1 MANLSIP
8 RQVAPGQQQGSF
20 TAPVSQGAEIAS
32 RDLQALGN
40 QVQQT
45 AQVAAGI
52 WTKEQTAINETRV
65 NDALNRAQRFGS
77 EQQAEYAQLRGENA
91 LKADDLGRPV
101 AVVYGEKFDQQIGTI
116 ADELE
121 LTPFQRQLYERQASV
136 LSTRFRAGAQEHE
149 LRQSEVYREGVY
161 TSGVATEQENIQA
174 STTPED
180 IEISTLRITELTQ
193 AEGER
198 LGLPPEAVALTIK
211 DNVGKAHL
219 ASVLAIGDDDPL
231 GAQERLDQY
240 EDQMLPSQV
249 AAARKALS
257 SGLTT
262 LEASS
267 WVENFTAGGMPVPP
281 GEPGAA
287 FQMPLPGVSLPTDG
301 GKDYGPRAS
310 FRTSNGARASSN
322 HDGVDFSAPA
332 GTPVRAVAGGTVS
345 RVVRSNTGYGNL
357 VEIDHGNGTSTF
369 YAHLQNFDVEQGD
382 AVAPGQTFGR
392 VGSTGNSTGPHLHMG
407 AKRNG
412 RSIDPAQLFTEEGRA
427 AQATA
432 QRTGGVTMPTRAEAE
447 AAATERFGGNPRML
461 SAVRSEIARTY
472 SIRDAAEREAYENAE
487 VEAYRYMEAN
497 KAPPPAS
504 VMARLRPGSLNAINN
519 YLEALT
525 APPTQRSDP
534 MLELALAADPSWM
547 DMTAEEFIG
556 AYSGQLKTSDLI
568 QYTSQLTRA
577 RTTAGN
583 QVQTQAASALVVPA
597 ESFNR
602 ALNSRLDLRGIDRT
616 DLPDADKQQRAL
628 LVTSLRSAVLQAQRV
643 KGSQLT
649 EGEIGALVDERL
661 GALTW
666 ERPGG
671 MFGLG
676 RATDVTAVDYDTM
689 SGDNRQAARERLR
702 AIGNRNPSEAE
713 VFENYLMNRVNGA
726 TQTRR

>member
-1 MANLSIP
+1 MATLRIT
-8 RQVAPGQQQGSF
+8 RQVAPGQQQGNFS
-20 TAPVSQGAEIAS
+20 APVSQGAEIAS
-32 RDLQALGN
+32 RDLQQLGQ
-40 QVQQT
+40 QVQQVG
-45 AQVAAGI
+45 QVAAGI
-52 WTKEQTAINETRV
+52 WTQEQTAINETRV
-65 NDALNRAQRFGS
+65 NDALNRVQRFGS
-77 EQQAEYAQLRGENA
+77 EQQSEYAQLRGENA

-121 LTPFQRQLYERQASV
+121 LTPFQRQLYERQAGV
-136 LSTRFRAGAQEHE
+136 LSTRFRSGAQEHE
-149 LRQSEVYREGVY
+149 LRQTEVYREGVY

-198 LGLPPEAVALTIK
+198 LGLTSEAVALTVR
-211 DNVGKAHL
+211 DNIGKAHL
-219 ASVLAIGDDDPL
+219 ASVLSMADADDPR

-240 EDQMLPSQV
+240 EGQMLPSQV
-249 AAARKALS
+249 AAARKALGG
-257 SGLTT
+257 GLAT

-301 GKDYGPRAS
+301 GRDYGPRTS
-310 FRTSNGARASSN
+310 FRTSNGNRASSN
-322 HDGVDFSAPA
+322 HDGVDFSAAA

-345 RVVRSNTGYGNL
+345 RVVRSDSGYGNL

-382 AVAPGQTFGR
+382 TVAPGQTFGR

-427 AQATA
+427 AQAA
-432 QRTGGVTMPTRAEAE
+432 APRTGVTMPTRAEAE

-472 SIRDAAEREAYENAE
+472 SIRDAAEREAYEDAE

-602 ALNSRLDLRGIDRT
+602 ALNSRLDLRGIDRS
-616 DLPDADKQQRAL
+616 DLKDDEKQQRAL
-628 LVTSLRSAVLQAQRV
+628 LVTSLRSAILQAQRV

-649 EGEIGALVDERL
+649 EGEIGALVDDRL

-671 MFGLG
+671 MFGMG

-689 SGDNRQAARERLR
+689 SGDNRREARERLR
-702 AIGNRNPSEAE
+702 AIGNTSPSEAD
-713 VFENYLMNRVNGA
+713 VFENYLLTRVNGA